1 MLTTG
6 GGWQDQCGGLYGGLK
21 ISWSDKK
28 LPVHVQTRILGKK
41 LIFGLLIIYNV
52 CMYVLFLDNPDDFID
67 KLNKHLV
74 LVYTGKTRLARNLL
88 QDVLRNW
95 HSRDAKIMQT
105 MHDLIQNAKNS
116 EEAIR
121 QGIQRKQRSDLTT
134 ITTISCAGDLAA
146 LGACLNSV
154 QQQKLVMAPGKHSI
168 WKYFLKKYHIAS
180 AKLWW

>member
-1 MLTTG
+1 MLHLEQILTTG

-41 LIFGLLIIYNV
+41 NNIWFNLQCLYV
-52 CMYVLFLDNPDDFID
+52 CTVLESPDDFID

-121 QGIQRKQRSDLTT
+121 QGIQRKQRNCLAT
-134 ITTISCAGDLAA
+134 ITTNSCAGDLAA
-146 LGACLNSV
+146 LGACLNSA

-168 WKYFLKKYHIAS
+168 WKYFLKK
-180 AKLWW
+180 